1 MVICGHRM
9 VVRQLAM
16 LSAICECCE
25 ERSLLRINRQI
36 KWLVLLIPLLRLG
49 TWYYSHCGRCGKKYP
64 LRKETAKELMTRSR
78 RKGARHSS
86 R

>member
-16 LSAICECCE
+16 LMAICECCQ
-25 ERSLLRINRQI
+25 ERALLRINRQI
-36 KWLVLLIPLLRLG
+36 KRLVLLIPLFRVG
-49 TWYYSHCGRCGKKYP
+49 TWYYSDCARCGKKYP

-78 RKGARHSS
+78 RKAAHRSAG
-86 R
+86 